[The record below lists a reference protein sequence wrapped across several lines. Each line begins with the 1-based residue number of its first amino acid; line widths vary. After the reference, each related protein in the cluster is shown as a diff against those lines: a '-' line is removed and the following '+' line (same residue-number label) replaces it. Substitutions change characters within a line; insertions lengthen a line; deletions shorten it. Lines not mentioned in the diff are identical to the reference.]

1 MQNSSGHDDENHS
14 IVSDEQ
20 ASEAAFNR
28 TCREPSK
35 DVTKSLPLPV
45 PMEWQEKNIW
55 CTLTMLIYLVNS
67 DERTLF
73 EIWDLVMGF
82 YTRIGYIRNAGYS
95 AINQRRSFTTN
106 SFTISSEIDLHE
118 QLDLFE
124 MKERLQ
130 RITGFKCKIVMKS
143 FSFHSQ

>member
-20 ASEAAFNR
+20 ASEASFNR
-28 TCREPSK
+28 MYREPSK
-35 DVTKSLPLPV
+35 DMTKSLPLPV
-45 PMEWQEKNIW
+45 PMEWQEKKIW
-55 CTLTMLIYLVNS
+55 CSLTMLIYLVNS

-73 EIWDLVMGF
+73 QIWDLVMGF

-95 AINQRRSFTTN
+95 AINQRSFTTN
-106 SFTISSEIDLHE
+106 SYTISSEIDLHE
-118 QLDLFE
+118 QLDLFD
-124 MKERLQ
+124 MKESLQ